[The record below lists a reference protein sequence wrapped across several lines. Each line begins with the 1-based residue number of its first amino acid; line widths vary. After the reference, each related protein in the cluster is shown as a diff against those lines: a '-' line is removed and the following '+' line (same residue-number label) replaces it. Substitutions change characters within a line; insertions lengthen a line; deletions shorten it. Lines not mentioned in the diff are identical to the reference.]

1 MLVKQVQT
9 WHWPWRFLGHELQ
22 ISRRSLKTSFGAMT
36 GAPEKRYLTVRMID
50 FVRFEKLSLRMIIGT
65 SSSSGQALS
74 AVGLRRW

>member
-1 MLVKQVQT
+1 MLIKQVQT